1 MRKEGNSMKKDRIN
15 TMVDGTKVAVI
26 TVLSVISILIILL
39 GVAIIVYSFIN
50 DIIFTVMSS
59 DIHGAI
65 WGLVIA
71 FLGVRYF
78 LSVQKL
84 KIEVYK
90 NTSKFSWNNF
100 KSDKGQKN
108 NLTKTESKKVMI

>member
-1 MRKEGNSMKKDRIN
+1 MKKDRIN

-26 TVLSVISILIILL
+26 TVLSITSILIILL

-50 DIIFTVMSS
+50 DISFTVMSS
-59 DIHGAI
+59 NIHGAI

-78 LSVQKL
+78 LSVQRL

-100 KSDKGQKN
+100 KSDKVKKN